1 MSKRRIYYEESS
13 ASKIYSVLRL
23 ISPYFLLTFIGLLA
37 WGLSYLIIIAYKEI
51 IICYLK
57 RNEKFEGKSYYYKFL
72 EYKKDIKNLY
82 VFNFAILLLWF
93 AIYLMSDIE
102 WRSYCLISGFYCFI
116 IGYIVCWGVYY
127 KFYSYKNDYF
137 DDMKFLIKY
146 FQENYFNK
154 SKNEK
159 EKIE

>member
-1 MSKRRIYYEESS
+1 MAKRIIVYEEST

-23 ISPYFLLTFIGLLA
+23 ISPYFLLAFIGLLA

-57 RNEKFEGKSYYYKFL
+57 RNEKFDGKEYYYKFI
-72 EYKKDIKNLY
+72 EYKKHIKNLY

-93 AIYLMSDIE
+93 AIYLLSDNE
-102 WRSYCLISGFYCFI
+102 WRSYCLISGLYIFI
-116 IGYIVCWGVYY
+116 ITYIVSWSVYY

-137 DDMKFLIKY
+137 DDLKFFIKY
-146 FQENYFNK
+146 FKENYFNK
-154 SKNEK
+154 SKIEK